1 MKKLFGGIHFT
12 WPGVILFAVICGVYT
27 GVMALIPATMDTSF
41 RDISIS
47 FEWWILF
54 ALILIANSKSP
65 LDSALKVFVF
75 FLVSQPLVYLVQVPF
90 SPDGFGLF
98 RYYPSWFVWTL
109 FTFPMAFVGH
119 YMKKDKWWGLLIL
132 APILVFLGYHYTGFL
147 KEAVS
152 FFPNHLLSA
161 IFCAVT
167 LILYPLVLFQDKKI
181 RLAGLVISLVIL
193 VAMSVIGIAS
203 RHSAVYSTE
212 LMSSGSETA
221 GVEFDDTYQVR
232 LADEAYGS
240 VSIIYED
247 SLQCYMIHAD
257 FTKTGQTQLVLESPT
272 GEQYVYDLTIYR
284 YSYDVERRQ

>member
-132 APILVFLGYHYTGFL
+132 APMLVFLGYHYTGFL
-147 KEAVS
+147 TEAVS

-167 LILYPLVLFQDKKI
+167 LILYPLVLFQNKKI

-193 VAMSVIGIAS
+193 VAMSVIGIAG
-203 RHSAVYSTE
+203 RHSAVYSTD
-212 LMSSGSETA
+212 LLCSGGEIA

-240 VSIIYED
+240 VSIIYQDTIE
-247 SLQCYMIHAD
+247 CYMVHAD
-257 FTKTGQTQLVLESPT
+257 FTKTGQTQLILESPT

>member
-132 APILVFLGYHYTGFL
+132 APILVFLGYHYAGFL

-193 VAMSVIGIAS
+193 VAMSVIGIAG

-212 LMSSGSETA
+212 LMGSGGDTA

>member
-147 KEAVS
+147 TEAVS
-152 FFPNHLLSA
+152 FVPNHLLSA

-167 LILYPLVLFQDKKI
+167 LILYPLVLFQNKKI

-193 VAMSVIGIAS
+193 VAMSVIGIAG
-203 RHSAVYSTE
+203 RHSAVYSTD
-212 LMSSGSETA
+212 LLCSGGEIA

-240 VSIIYED
+240 VSIIYQDTIE
-247 SLQCYMIHAD
+247 CYMVHAD
-257 FTKTGQTQLVLESPT
+257 FTKTGQTQLILESPT

-284 YSYDVERRQ
+284 HSYDVERRQ

>member
-147 KEAVS
+147 TEAVS

-240 VSIIYED
+240 ASIIYED

>member
-54 ALILIANSKSP
+54 ALILIANSKCP

-167 LILYPLVLFQDKKI
+167 LILYPLVLFQNKKI

-193 VAMSVIGIAS
+193 VAMSVIGIAG
-203 RHSAVYSTE
+203 RHSAVYSTD
-212 LMSSGSETA
+212 LLCSGGEIA

-240 VSIIYED
+240 VSIIYQDTIE
-247 SLQCYMIHAD
+247 CYMVHAD
-257 FTKTGQTQLVLESPT
+257 FTKTGQTQLILESPT

-284 YSYDVERRQ
+284 HSYDVERRQ